1 MRVSWYRTCTKVRCK
16 MQGDTAAV
24 GAPLASQQ
32 LRHSAHACHS
42 PTRECFCPCCAA
54 VVAHPVATSVVILVG
69 SSLLLSPYILLAGIA
84 VVAVTGTK
92 ILPGFMRPA
101 LPGPVKEVR

>member
-1 MRVSWYRTCTKVRCK
+1 M
-16 MQGDTAAV
+16 
-24 GAPLASQQ
+24 
-32 LRHSAHACHS
+32 
-42 PTRECFCPCCAA
+42 
-54 VVAHPVATSVVILVG
+54 AHPVATSVVILVG

>member
-1 MRVSWYRTCTKVRCK
+1 M
-16 MQGDTAAV
+16 
-24 GAPLASQQ
+24 ASQQ

-42 PTRECFCPCCAA
+42 VLLVNVSVPCCAA
-54 VVAHPVATSVVILVG
+54 VVVHPVATSVVILVG